1 MGELSVCNGHLTT
14 GHNSWARR
22 RPAGISE
29 RSSLCREEPAG
40 RWRAQ
45 GNSRA
50 SGTLACP
57 GDCCAIMRRPDLFV
71 GRLKAEV
78 LILLIT
84 LLIVLSIFFPHH
96 SNQRMISEN
105 REEENDHE
113 EART

>member
-1 MGELSVCNGHLTT
+1 V
-14 GHNSWARR
+14 SWLMKILGSSLGSSLGTPASRR
-22 RPAGISE
+22 HRE

-84 LLIVLSIFFPHH
+84 LLIVLSFFLPQL
-96 SNQRMISEN
+96 SIQRMISEN